1 MTRPLLWALGVMGS
15 ACLSA
20 VTFPERAT
28 RILGLPPLDGSAPVA
43 ASAASG
49 RTLVLQADYRGHF
62 IAHVGVN
69 GAVIRAL
76 VDTGASLVA
85 LSAED
90 AVKAGVTT
98 RASDRRARF
107 STANGVVEAP
117 VVRLASVEVGGI
129 VVRDVEAAVMPHGVL
144 EGTLLGMSFLRALAG
159 FEVAKG
165 RLVIKG

>member
-1 MTRPLLWALGVMGS
+1 MTRPLFWALGVMVG

-28 RILGLPPLDGSAPVA
+28 RLLGLAGFEEAAPVA
-43 ASAASG
+43 TSTASG
-49 RTLVLQADYRGHF
+49 RTLVLQADYHGQF
-62 IAHVGVN
+62 VAHVGVN

-90 AVKAGVTT
+90 AVKAGVTV
-98 RASDRRARF
+98 RSSDRRVRF
-107 STANGVVEAP
+107 TTANGVVEAP
-117 VVRLASVEVGGI
+117 VVRLAAVELGGI
-129 VVRDVEAAVMPHGVL
+129 VVRDVEAAVMPKGAM
-144 EGTLLGMSFLRALAG
+144 EGTLLGMSFLRAVAG
-159 FEVAKG
+159 FEVSKG